1 MPFKRAH
8 NVSQDDVQG
17 VSDVERDFIAA
28 ATHNKPAPEQPK
40 PTKKRNKKSAN
51 TRWDADLLEQ
61 IDEAASR
68 RGLSRTAWLH
78 YACGKVL
85 EGGGY

>member
-8 NVSQDDVQG
+8 NVSQEDAQS
-17 VSDVERDFIAA
+17 VSDVELEFITG
-28 ATHNKPAPEQPK
+28 ATHLKTSPATLPP
-40 PTKKRNKKSAN
+40 KKRGKKSAN
-51 TRWDADLLEQ
+51 TRWDADLLDQ
-61 IDEAASR
+61 IDAASRR

-85 EGGGY
+85 EEGGY